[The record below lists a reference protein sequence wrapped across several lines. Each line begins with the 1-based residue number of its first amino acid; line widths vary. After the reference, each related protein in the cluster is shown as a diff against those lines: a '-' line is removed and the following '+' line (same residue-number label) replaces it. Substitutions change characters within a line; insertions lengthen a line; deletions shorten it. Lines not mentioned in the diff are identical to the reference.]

1 MQHFKTYEFVYE
13 FMYMKNIVKSYLK
26 SSVPRFQMRIGR
38 PGSPSQ
44 WVSATQAAGRA
55 EVRRSFIITT
65 VREESQVTPQ
75 GRHR

>member
-44 WVSATQAAGRA
+44 
-55 EVRRSFIITT
+55 
-65 VREESQVTPQ
+65 
-75 GRHR
+75 